1 MTWREAVYM
10 VLDELKL
17 MSDDASFNEDHIIF
31 LLGKYRSFILKQ
43 VYSKVKQPISE
54 SNYQTICMDLTLM
67 SDCEYGDLICSND
80 VIPTISDLGTPR
92 VFTNNYY
99 YGDITFV
106 SKERMRYVGNNKWLS
121 NIIYCS
127 IGPDKHLYFK
137 SSNPQFKYLE
147 SVKFTAIFEDAT
159 KASELSCD
167 KDNTESC
174 DILDTE
180 FPLETALVPQLIELT
195 VTEIKKALY
204 DPEDIENN
212 ANDDLANLI
221 NFIRRNMK
229 SNLQKQIEQ

>member
-67 SDCEYGDLICSND
+67 SDCEYGDLIYSND

-147 SVKFTAIFEDAT
+147 SVKFTAIFEDAA

-167 KDNTESC
+167 KDSTESC

-180 FPLETALVPQLIELT
+180 FPLEAALVPQLIELT

>member
-67 SDCEYGDLICSND
+67 SNCEYGDLICSND

-167 KDNTESC
+167 KDSIELC

>member
-167 KDNTESC
+167 KDSTESC

>member
-54 SNYQTICMDLTLM
+54 SNYQTICMDLTLI

-80 VIPTISDLGTPR
+80 AIPTISDLGTPR

-147 SVKFTAIFEDAT
+147 SIKFTAIFEDAT

-167 KDNTESC
+167 KDSTESC